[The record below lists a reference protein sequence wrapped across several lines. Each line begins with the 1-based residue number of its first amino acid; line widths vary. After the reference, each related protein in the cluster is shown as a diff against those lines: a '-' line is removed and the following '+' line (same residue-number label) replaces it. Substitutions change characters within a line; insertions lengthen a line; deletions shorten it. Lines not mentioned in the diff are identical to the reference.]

1 MKEERMELIPR
12 IQRRA
17 LRFEKKKKN
26 SVRRLNVKKCRKDKI
41 ASKLAINLN
50 L

>member
-12 IQRRA
+12 IQRRV
-17 LRFEKKKKN
+17 LRFEKKKN
-26 SVRRLNVKKCRKDKI
+26 AVRRLNVKKYRKDKI

>member
-1 MKEERMELIPR
+1 MELIPR

-17 LRFEKKKKN
+17 LRLEKKKKN
-26 SVRRLNVKKCRKDKI
+26 SVRRLNVKKYRKDKI